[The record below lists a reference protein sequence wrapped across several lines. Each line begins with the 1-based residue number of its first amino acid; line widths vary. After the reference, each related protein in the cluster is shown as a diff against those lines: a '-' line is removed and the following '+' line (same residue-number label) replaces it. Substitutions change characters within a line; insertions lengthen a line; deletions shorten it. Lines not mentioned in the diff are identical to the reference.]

1 VAGLETLTAADFA
14 PHLHERFAVS
24 PDGGPPLQLELA
36 EVTGAGGRPFSVVF
50 RGPGEPLLAQ
60 RIHRI
65 EHPALGA
72 LDLFLVPVGPGRY
85 EAIFT

>member
-1 VAGLETLTAADFA
+1 MADLEALTAADFA
-14 PHLHERFAVS
+14 PHRHERFALS
-24 PDGGPPLQLELA
+24 PGGGPQLELELV
-36 EVTGAGGRPFSVVF
+36 EVTGPGDRPFSLVF

-60 RIHRI
+60 RIYRV

-72 LDLFLVPVGPGRY
+72 LDLFLVPIGPGRY